1 LAAAV
6 VVVDATDHTRARWVV
21 LILGVGSSIAHA
33 QPETE
38 VASDVLIY
46 SDNDNVLVVSPQV
59 GASHELDSEG
69 GAVSARVVVDAIT
82 AASADVV
89 SSATYRF
96 SEVRTEVDLG
106 ISKSFDRWLPS
117 AAYRYS
123 REPDYVSHG
132 IMLGGARRF
141 GGDTTIW
148 AKSSTTVDAVG
159 RVDTP
164 SSVFSERLLS
174 QEIELAW
181 TQNLDRVTLL
191 RAVYSLSA
199 QFGYME
205 KPYRSVPLFD
215 AAGMTAADSMGGL
228 DADNYDQFA
237 LAARPLEEVPD
248 TRYRHAIGLRGLRY
262 LSFLHS
268 AARVDYRF
276 YLDSWGLQAHTGEVA
291 WYAQLAEHWR
301 LNVWS
306 RFHWQ
311 SSAAFWERAYL
322 VDDPDTIPALRSSD
336 RSLSRSWH
344 STAGLRGEY
353 DRETFAAY
361 VEVSAMY
368 SRFAEF
374 LFLDNRTA
382 LIGQVGVRWRF

>member
-1 LAAAV
+1 MRAGWWIGLVLGAGSNLAQAE
-6 VVVDATDHTRARWVV
+6 
-21 LILGVGSSIAHA
+21 
-33 QPETE
+33 PETT
-38 VASDVLIY
+38 VASDVLVY
-46 SDNDNVLVVSPQV
+46 SDNDNVLVVSPQI
-59 GASHELDSEG
+59 GARHQLDSEG
-69 GAVSARVVVDAIT
+69 GAVSARVVVDAIS
-82 AASADVV
+82 AASADVI

-106 ISKSFDRWLPS
+106 VAKSFGRWLPS
-117 AAYRYS
+117 VGYRYS
-123 REPDYVSHG
+123 HEPDYVSHG
-132 IMLGGARRF
+132 LTLGGSRRF

-148 AKSSTTVDAVG
+148 ASSSTTIDAVG

-164 SSVFSERLLS
+164 SSVFSERLIT
-174 QEIELAW
+174 QEADLAW
-181 TQNLDRVTLL
+181 TQNLDVVTLI
-191 RAVYSLSA
+191 RAVYSLTA
-199 QFGYME
+199 QVGYLE

-215 AAGMTAADSMGGL
+215 AAGMTAADAMGGL

-248 TRYRHAIGLRGLRY
+248 TRYRHALGLRGLRY

-268 AARVDYRF
+268 SARVDYRF
-276 YLDSWGLQAHTGEVA
+276 YLDSWGMQAHTGEVA

-322 VDDPDTIPALRSSD
+322 VEDPATIPALRSSD

-353 DRETFAAY
+353 EGESLAVY
-361 VEVSAMY
+361 LELSAMY
-368 SRFAEF
+368 SRFPEF

-382 LIGQVGVRWRF
+382 LIGQLGVRWRF